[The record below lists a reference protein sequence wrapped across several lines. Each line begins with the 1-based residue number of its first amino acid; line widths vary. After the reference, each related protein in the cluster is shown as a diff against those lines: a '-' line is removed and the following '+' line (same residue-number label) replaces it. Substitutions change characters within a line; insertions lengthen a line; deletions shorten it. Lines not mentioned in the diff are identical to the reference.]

1 MTSRVAA
8 IAVAGSLAAGCAGAP
23 PEPVDLLLV
32 NANVYTLAWPDPA
45 ADGTPSP
52 GAPYSAGEGWHG
64 DAQAVG
70 VRDGRVVHVGGGPDA
85 DRLRE
90 AAGEVIDL
98 QGATVVPGLIES
110 HAHVAELGMAL
121 ERVNLVGVDTEA
133 DAIARVV
140 VRVREVP
147 KGEWIVGWGWDEGA
161 WANRYPDMAALSAA
175 VPDHPVA
182 LRGLHGFA
190 VWCNRLAFERAG
202 ITPATEAPVGGEI
215 RKDRRGNPTGI
226 LVNTAR
232 TLVEAAIPE
241 PTAEQRDAQVLH
253 GLEALA
259 RAGYV
264 SVHEAGVDAAM
275 MESFDRLDA
284 AGRLPI
290 RVYAML
296 AARDE
301 PLLRAWLARGPDRG
315 DAGMLT
321 VRSVKAFYDAA
332 LGSRGARLLE
342 DYSDRPGHRGVSGSD
357 YGLDEPL
364 VADMMRGGFQICVHA
379 IGDAGNRETLDFF
392 DRVFADAPETRAGR
406 HRVEHAQVVHPDD
419 VPRFR
424 SLGILASMEPPHAVE
439 DMPWAEDR
447 VGPERIKGAY
457 AWRTL
462 RAAGARLAFNS
473 DLPGSDHD
481 IFYGLHSAITRQD
494 RDGRPEGGWYPA
506 QRVTPE
512 EALRGYTTWGAWAGF
527 EEDATGIVAPGRR
540 ADLTVMSLDPMVVG
554 STSPRDL
561 LGGKILM
568 TVVNGRVV
576 FRGR

>member
-1 MTSRVAA
+1 M
-8 IAVAGSLAAGCAGAP
+8 
-23 PEPVDLLLV
+23 
-32 NANVYTLAWPDPA
+32 
-45 ADGTPSP
+45 
-52 GAPYSAGEGWHG
+52 
-64 DAQAVG
+64 
-70 VRDGRVVHVGGGPDA
+70 
-85 DRLRE
+85 
-90 AAGEVIDL
+90 
-98 QGATVVPGLIES
+98 
-110 HAHVAELGMAL
+110 
-121 ERVNLVGVDTEA
+121 
-133 DAIARVV
+133 
-140 VRVREVP
+140 
-147 KGEWIVGWGWDEGA
+147 
-161 WANRYPDMAALSAA
+161 
-175 VPDHPVA
+175 
-182 LRGLHGFA
+182 
-190 VWCNRLAFERAG
+190 
-202 ITPATEAPVGGEI
+202 
-215 RKDRRGNPTGI
+215 
-226 LVNTAR
+226 
-232 TLVEAAIPE
+232 
-241 PTAEQRDAQVLH
+241 
-253 GLEALA
+253 
-259 RAGYV
+259 
-264 SVHEAGVDAAM
+264 
-275 MESFDRLDA
+275 
-284 AGRLPI
+284 
-290 RVYAML
+290 
-296 AARDE
+296 
-301 PLLRAWLARGPDRG
+301 
-315 DAGMLT
+315 
-321 VRSVKAFYDAA
+321 
-332 LGSRGARLLE
+332 
-342 DYSDRPGHRGVSGSD
+342 
-357 YGLDEPL
+357 
-364 VADMMRGGFQICVHA
+364 HA